1 MPVPARFILAVS
13 CILAITDAADA
24 QTDFYRAPSSAVV
37 AAPGTLV
44 RQEVIDGA
52 PLGATAYRMLY
63 HSTGLDNKPTLV
75 SGVVIVP
82 PGDPPPGGRPIVA
95 WAHPTSGVVPRCA
108 PSLAIFLFEQIQ
120 GLRSFVRDGYV
131 VAATDYPGLGT
142 VGPHPYLVGISEA
155 RAVIDSVRVAAQ
167 LPGAGGGKKYV
178 VWGHSQGGHAALFT
192 GIITKSYAP
201 ELDLLG
207 VAAAAPATDLVTL
220 MNEDIDSVGGKNITA
235 MTLWSWQRVFDAN
248 MNKVVDRRAIPV
260 VDKLATECIE
270 GPFDIRTR
278 QRTEQPL
285 EQYFLTTKHPSD
297 VEPWHTLL
305 AKNSPGALP
314 PEIPVF
320 LAQGTDDVIISPKV
334 TRDYAA
340 MLCSAGSK
348 VRILSMPNIGHGRAA
363 QASTRALL
371 EWASDRFAGKSPPD
385 DCSRRKGALALS
397 SSHFD
402 PSRTSSLRYTGH
414 AHPPQDAP
422 DSVEECRTIVH

>member
-1 MPVPARFILAVS
+1 MAVAFRLMLATL
-13 CILAITDAADA
+13 CMLAGAKAANA
-24 QTDFYRAPSSAVV
+24 QTEFYRAPSSEA
-37 AAPGTLV
+37 AGAPGTLV

-52 PLGATAYRMLY
+52 PLGATTYRVLY
-63 HSTGLDNKPTLV
+63 RSTGLDNKPILV

-82 PGDPPPGGRPIVA
+82 PGDPPPGGRPILA

-142 VGPHPYLVGISEA
+142 AGPHPYLVGTSEA

-167 LPGAGGGKKYV
+167 LPGAGGGKKFV

-192 GIITKSYAP
+192 GIIAKTYAP

-248 MNKVVDRRAIPV
+248 MDKLVDRRAIPV
-260 VDKLATECIE
+260 IDQLAEECIE
-270 GPFDIRTR
+270 GPFDIRIR
-278 QRTEQPL
+278 QITEQPL

-305 AKNSPGALP
+305 AQNSPGTLP
-314 PEIPVF
+314 AGIPVF
-320 LAQGTDDVIISPKV
+320 LAQGTDDVIIRPKV
-334 TRDYAA
+334 TQDYAA
-340 MLCSAGSK
+340 RLCGAGSK
-348 VRILSMPNIGHGRAA
+348 VRMLSMPNIGHGRAA
-363 QASTRALL
+363 QASTQAMLDWTSGRL
-371 EWASDRFAGKSPPD
+371 AGTTAPD
-385 DCSRRKGALALS
+385 DCSR
-397 SSHFD
+397 
-402 PSRTSSLRYTGH
+402 
-414 AHPPQDAP
+414 
-422 DSVEECRTIVH
+422 

>member
-1 MPVPARFILAVS
+1 MPVTFRLILS
-13 CILAITDAADA
+13 ILCALAGVNAANA
-24 QTDFYRAPSSAVV
+24 QTAFYRAPSSEV
-37 AAPGTLV
+37 AGAPGTLV

-52 PLGATAYRMLY
+52 PLGATTYRVLY
-63 HSTGLDNKPTLV
+63 RSTGLNDKPILV

-82 PGDPPPGGRPIVA
+82 PGDPPPGGRPIIA

-142 VGPHPYLVGISEA
+142 PGPHPYLVGTSEA
-155 RAVIDSVRVAAQ
+155 RAVIDSVRVAGS
-167 LPGAGGGKKYV
+167 LPGAGGGKRFV
-178 VWGHSQGGHAALFT
+178 VWGHSQGGHASLFT
-192 GIITKSYAP
+192 GVIAKSYAP

-248 MNKVVDRRAIPV
+248 MDKVVDRRAIPAINQ
-260 VDKLATECIE
+260 LAQECIE
-270 GPFDIRTR
+270 GPFDLKKR

-285 EQYFLTTKHPSD
+285 EQNFLSVQHPSD

-305 AKNSPGALP
+305 AQNSPGALP

-320 LAQGTDDVIISPKV
+320 LAQGTDDDIIHPKV
-334 TRDYAA
+334 TQDYAA
-340 MLCSAGSK
+340 KLCGAGSK
-348 VRILSMPNIGHGRAA
+348 VRILLMPNIGHSRAA
-363 QASTRALL
+363 QASTSALL
-371 EWASDRFAGKSPPD
+371 DWARDRFAGKAAPD
-385 DCSRRKGALALS
+385 DCSR
-397 SSHFD
+397 
-402 PSRTSSLRYTGH
+402 
-414 AHPPQDAP
+414 
-422 DSVEECRTIVH
+422 

>member
-1 MPVPARFILAVS
+1 MPVTFRLILS
-13 CILAITDAADA
+13 ILCALAGVNAANA
-24 QTDFYRAPSSAVV
+24 QTAFYRAPSSEV
-37 AAPGTLV
+37 AGAPGTLV

-52 PLGATAYRMLY
+52 PLGATTYRVLY
-63 HSTGLDNKPTLV
+63 RSTGLNDKPILV

-82 PGDPPPGGRPIVA
+82 PGDPPPGGRPIIA

-142 VGPHPYLVGISEA
+142 PGPHPYLVGTSEA
-155 RAVIDSVRVAAQ
+155 RAVIDSVRVAGS
-167 LPGAGGGKKYV
+167 LPGAGGGKRFV
-178 VWGHSQGGHAALFT
+178 VWGHSQAGHASLFT
-192 GIITKSYAP
+192 GVIAKSYAP

-248 MNKVVDRRAIPV
+248 MDKVVDRRAIPAINQ
-260 VDKLATECIE
+260 LAQECIE
-270 GPFDIRTR
+270 GPFDLKKR

-285 EQYFLTTKHPSD
+285 EQNFLSVQHPSD

-305 AKNSPGALP
+305 AQNSPGALP

-320 LAQGTDDVIISPKV
+320 LAQGTDDDIIHPKV
-334 TRDYAA
+334 TQDYAA
-340 MLCSAGSK
+340 KLCGAGSK
-348 VRILSMPNIGHGRAA
+348 VRILLMPNIGHSRAA
-363 QASTRALL
+363 QASTSALL
-371 EWASDRFAGKSPPD
+371 DWARDRFAGKAAPD
-385 DCSRRKGALALS
+385 DCSR
-397 SSHFD
+397 
-402 PSRTSSLRYTGH
+402 
-414 AHPPQDAP
+414 
-422 DSVEECRTIVH
+422 